1 MDKQAWMGPYA
12 HLCHSMELHSQK
24 SDSELLAL
32 SVNHPSAFGILVDRY
47 QKEFL
52 RKITFILKSR
62 EEAEDVVQ
70 DAFVKIY
77 MNASKFQVQEGAT
90 FKSWAYRILLNTCY
104 TYCAKRKRDKQFLEY
119 VEHDADLVFAENEFE
134 KKFDLDQIMSVISKL
149 PVALARMLTLT
160 LLEGKTYEDIAL
172 VEKMT
177 PGAVRTRIHRA
188 KREFEKI
195 VNQYA
200 K

>member
-1 MDKQAWMGPYA
+1 MES
-12 HLCHSMELHSQK
+12 HSHK

-32 SVNHPSAFGILVDRY
+32 SVNHPSAFGIIVERY

-52 RKITFILKSR
+52 RKITYILKSR

-104 TYCAKRKRDKQFLEY
+104 TFCQKKNRDKQFLEY
-119 VEHDADLVFAENEFE
+119 VENDADLVFMENDFE
-134 KKFDLDQIMSVISKL
+134 KKVELDQIMSALSKI
-149 PVALARMLTLT
+149 PVAFARLITLT
-160 LLEGKTYEDIAL
+160 LIEGKTYEDIGHI
-172 VEKMT
+172 EHMT
-177 PGAVRTRIHRA
+177 PGAVRTRMHRA
-188 KREFEKI
+188 KLELQK
-195 VNQYA
+195 VLQHYA

>member
-1 MDKQAWMGPYA
+1 
-12 HLCHSMELHSQK
+12 METHKEK

-52 RKITFILKSR
+52 RKVTFILKNK
-62 EEAEDVVQ
+62 EEAEDIVQ

-77 MNASKFQVQEGAT
+77 THASKFKVQEGAT
-90 FKSWAYRILLNTCY
+90 FKSWGYKILLNTCY
-104 TYCAKRKRDKQFLEY
+104 TYCKKKKREQQFREY
-119 VEHDADLVFAENEFE
+119 IEIDADLVFSENEFE
-134 KKFDLDQIMSVISKL
+134 KKFDLDQTLSIISKI

-160 LLEGKTYEDIAL
+160 LLEGKTYEDIAEIENL
-172 VEKMT
+172 T
-177 PGAVRTRIHRA
+177 PGAVRTRMHRA

-195 VNQYA
+195 QQEYA
-200 K
+200 KP